1 MTNARSIGYTELVRQ
16 NKNFR
21 NLWFG
26 QIVSL
31 LGDWFNLIASATLVE
46 TLTGAG
52 VAVGGLLALRA
63 LAPFLVAPVAG
74 VFADRYNR
82 KWILIWSDILRGL
95 IMLGFLFVRNERDV
109 WLLFGLTAL
118 QFAVSGFFFPTR
130 NAILPDI
137 VQPEEVGAANALS
150 SVTWSVMLAFGTAVG
165 GIISGWL
172 GVYTAFV
179 LDALTFA
186 VSAYFILQIQYVQTS
201 SNSGSKGISHAIGQY
216 IDGLRYLRA
225 NPDTLVVATQKTFV
239 SALMFTPLQVVMIA
253 LSTRV
258 FVIGQ
263 DGGTGLGI
271 MLATI
276 GVGSGIGPI
285 VARRFTGD
293 NWALLRLAIAIA
305 FLTSTIGMVIT
316 APLTGFLIFL
326 FGSFVRGLGSGTIWV
341 FTTQLL
347 LQSVPNQV
355 RGRVF
360 ASEFALFTLISSLGA
375 LGAGWALDYF
385 AEISTVLWIMTA
397 LTLIPLTLW
406 TLWIFYHSEQTG
418 TVTEVAE

>member
-1 MTNARSIGYTELVRQ
+1 MTNARSIGYTELIRQ

>member
-1 MTNARSIGYTELVRQ
+1 MTEVRSIGYVELVRE

-31 LGDWFNLIASATLVE
+31 LGDWFNLIASATLVD

-52 VAVGGLLALRA
+52 VAVGSLLAIRA
-63 LAPFLVAPVAG
+63 LAPFLVAPLAG
-74 VFADRYNR
+74 VIADRYNR

-137 VQPEEVGAANALS
+137 VKPEEVGAANALS

-165 GIISGWL
+165 GIVSGWL

-186 VSAYFILQIQYVQTS
+186 VSAYFIWQIQYGQTS
-201 SNSGSKGISHAIGQY
+201 SVGAAQGIGDAIGQY
-216 IDGLRYLRA
+216 VEGLRYLRA

-293 NWALLRLAIAIA
+293 NWSLLRIAIAIA
-305 FLTSTIGMVIT
+305 FLTATIGMAIT
-316 APLTGFLIFL
+316 APLTSFLFFL

-347 LQSVPNQV
+347 LQTVPNQV

-360 ASEFALFTLISSLGA
+360 ATEFALFTLISSLGA

-385 AEISTVLWIMTA
+385 SSISTLLWIMTA

-406 TLWIFYHSEQTG
+406 TLWAITHREQIVDTAK
-418 TVTEVAE
+418 VVD

>member
-1 MTNARSIGYTELVRQ
+1 MKDARAIGYTELVRK

-52 VAVGGLLALRA
+52 VAVGGLLAIRS
-63 LAPFLVAPVAG
+63 LAPFVIAPFAG
-74 VFADRYNR
+74 VIADRYNR

-137 VQPEEVGAANALS
+137 VKPEEVGAANALS

-165 GIISGWL
+165 GLVSGWL

-186 VSAYFILQIQYVQTS
+186 VSAWFIWQIQYVQTS
-201 SNSGSKGISHAIGQY
+201 SAADAKGIGDAIGQY
-216 IDGLRYLRA
+216 FEGLRYLRA

-239 SALMFTPLQVVMIA
+239 SALMFTPLQVVMIT

-293 NWALLRLAIAIA
+293 SWPMLRTAIAIA
-305 FLTSTIGMVIT
+305 FLTATIGMAIT
-316 APLTGFLIFL
+316 APLTGFLFFL
-326 FGSFVRGLGSGTIWV
+326 LGSFVRGLGSGTVWV

-347 LQSVPNQV
+347 LQTVPNQV

-360 ASEFALFTLISSLGA
+360 ATEFALFTLISSLGA

-397 LTLIPLTLW
+397 LTLIPLALW
-406 TLWIFYHSEQTG
+406 TLWIAAHREQIG
-418 TVTEVAE
+418 PVAEVVE

>member
-1 MTNARSIGYTELVRQ
+1 MTNIQRPIGYVELVRK

-21 NLWFG
+21 NLWLG

-52 VAVGGLLALRA
+52 VAVGSLLAIRA
-63 LAPFLVAPVAG
+63 LAPFLIAPFAG
-74 VFADRYNR
+74 VIADRFNR

-95 IMLGFLFVRNERDV
+95 IMLGFLFVRDQQDV
-109 WLLFGLTAL
+109 YLLFGLTAL

-137 VQPEEVGAANALS
+137 VKPEEVGAANALS

-165 GIISGWL
+165 GLVAGWF
-172 GVYTAFV
+172 GVYTAFI
-179 LDALTFA
+179 LDAFTF
-186 VSAYFILQIQYVQTS
+186 VLSAYFIWQIQYVQTS
-201 SNSGSKGISHAIGQY
+201 SPDSEGKGIRDAFGQY
-216 IDGLRYLRA
+216 VEGLRYLRK
-225 NPDTLVVATQKTFV
+225 NPDTLVIATQKSFV

-258 FVIGQ
+258 FVIGE

-285 VARRFTGD
+285 VARQLTRD
-293 NWALLRLAIAIA
+293 RWQPLRIAIAIA
-305 FLTSTIGMVIT
+305 FLTSTIGMAVT
-316 APLTGFLIFL
+316 APLARFYYLPT
-326 FGSFVRGLGSGTIWV
+326 W
-341 FTTQLL
+341 LL
-347 LQSVPNQV
+347 YP
-355 RGRVF
+355 RIG
-360 ASEFALFTLISSLGA
+360 
-375 LGAGWALDYF
+375 
-385 AEISTVLWIMTA
+385 
-397 LTLIPLTLW
+397 
-406 TLWIFYHSEQTG
+406 
-418 TVTEVAE
+418 